1 MAFPRRSK
9 RLLIPG
15 LQSPSAVILEP
26 GKRKSVT
33 VSPVPLLFACSDG
46 TRYRDLFFKYLV
58 RSSSLTSS
66 PALAPPSPKVKAK
79 IFVLMTH
86 QTLRSW

>member
-33 VSPVPLLFACSDG
+33 VSVSPFYLPAVMGPDAVIC
-46 TRYRDLFFKYLV
+46 FFN
-58 RSSSLTSS
+58 
-66 PALAPPSPKVKAK
+66 
-79 IFVLMTH
+79 I
-86 QTLRSW
+86 